1 MEAVAI
7 RVAGIH
13 AHISVCIGLA
23 ARYLRNNA
31 YTMNKLQP
39 EKLLLSKWTAVNPVA
54 RQKHFLVCEVV
65 LPETIGGRIEWVKIE
80 AVYTKARQR
89 IDWHELR
96 DASRWRQGWV

>member
-1 MEAVAI
+1 MQS
-7 RVAGIH
+7 
-13 AHISVCIGLA
+13 HILS
-23 ARYLRNNA
+23 
-31 YTMNKLQP
+31 MNKFQP
-39 EKLLLSKWTAVNPVA
+39 AKLLLSKWTAVAPVA

-80 AVYTKARQR
+80 AVYTKVRQR